1 MKSIIAFD
9 LDGTLAESKQA
20 VDDEMAELLS
30 GLLALVT
37 VVIMSG
43 GDWPQF
49 QKQLLPR
56 LPKKAALDR
65 LIIMPTSGTKMYRY
79 ALQWQPV
86 YAELFSDQ
94 ERRRVVDALTQAAA
108 AIGDSADP
116 SWGDRIED
124 RGSQITFSGLGQAAP
139 LRAKLDWDPDRAK
152 RRRLKEA
159 LDRSLSGF
167 SVTIGGSTSVDV
179 TREGI
184 DKGYGIGR
192 LIEATGSDV
201 NAILFVGDALYPGG
215 NDEPVK
221 RTGVRTIAV
230 RDIEETKRVIEAI
243 TACV

>member
-9 LDGTLAESKQA
+9 LDGTLAESKQPI
-20 VDDEMAELLS
+20 DEEMAGLFN

-37 VVIMSG
+37 VVVMSG

-49 QKQLLPR
+49 KRQLLPR
-56 LPKKAALDR
+56 LADGAALDR

-79 ALQWQPV
+79 TSKWQSV
-86 YAELFSDQ
+86 YAELFSEE
-94 ERRRVVDALTQAAA
+94 ERRRVLSAMTEAAA
-108 AIGDSADP
+108 AISNSTDP

-139 LRAKLDWDPDRAK
+139 LDAKLAWDPDRGK
-152 RRRLKEA
+152 RRRLKA
-159 LDRSLSGF
+159 VLDRSLAGF
-167 SVTIGGSTSVDV
+167 SVNIGGSTSVDV
-179 TREGI
+179 TREGV

-192 LIEATGSDV
+192 LIKATRSDAS
-201 NAILFVGDALYPGG
+201 AILFVGDALYPGG
-215 NDEPVK
+215 NDESVK
-221 RTGVRTIAV
+221 RTGVTTIAV

>member
-1 MKSIIAFD
+1 MMKSIIAFD
-9 LDGTLAESKQA
+9 LDGTLAKSKQA
-20 VDDEMAELLS
+20 VDDEMADLLS
-30 GLLALVT
+30 TLLALVT
-37 VVIMSG
+37 VVVMSG

-49 QKQLLPR
+49 QRQLLPH
-56 LPKKAALDR
+56 LAHAALDR
-65 LIIMPTSGTKMYRY
+65 LIIMPTSGTKMYRHTS
-79 ALQWQPV
+79 QWQPV

-94 ERRRVVDALTQAAA
+94 ERRRVLDAMHEAAA
-108 AIGDSADP
+108 AIGSSTDP

-124 RGSQITFSGLGQAAP
+124 RGSQITFSGLGQLAP
-139 LRAKLDWDPDRAK
+139 LKEKLEWDPNRTK
-152 RRRLKEA
+152 RQQLKTV

-192 LIEATGSDV
+192 LIEETGSAAS
-201 NAILFVGDALYPGG
+201 AILFVGDALYPGG
-215 NDEPVK
+215 NDEPVR
-221 RTGVRTIAV
+221 RTGVTTIAV